1 MKKIILASTSPGR
14 KKALEDAGLV
24 FDIVPSDFEEDMTLP
39 LSPQELT
46 IHLAQGKARA
56 VAQHYADAIIIGAD
70 TVGVFEN
77 KVLGKPHTEDKS
89 HEMLRMLSWNVHSMI
104 TGLVII
110 DTQSQKEVVRSV
122 ESKIWF
128 RHIPHE
134 EIVEYTKSGEALQK
148 AGAYAYQLEGR
159 KFVERTEGSES
170 NIIGMPVE
178 VLKEALEELR
188 MQ

>member
-14 KKALEDAGLV
+14 KKALEDAGFV

-56 VAQHYADAIIIGAD
+56 VAEHFSDAIIIGAD
-70 TVGVFEN
+70 TVGVFKN
-77 KVLGKPHTEDKS
+77 QVLGKPHTEEKS
-89 HEMLRMLSWNVHSMI
+89 YEMLRMLSGNVHSMI

-110 DTQSQKEVVRSV
+110 DTQSQREMVKSV

-128 RHIPHE
+128 RDIQQE
-134 EIVEYTKSGEALQK
+134 EIVEYTRTGEALQK

-170 NIIGMPVE
+170 NIIGLPIE
-178 VLKEALEELR
+178 ALREALKELGI
-188 MQ
+188 Q